1 MLLFIGGNDDTLG
14 IEVILFFS
22 GEMVRGEVD
31 WKVAL
36 GIFKDSNGLEW

>member
-1 MLLFIGGNDDTLG
+1 MLLFIGGNDDTMG
-14 IEVILFFS
+14 IEVIFS
-22 GEMVRGEVD
+22 GEMVWGEVD